1 MLKNTSKSGSPASS
15 TANVGSNDISSRPS
29 LAILG
34 MIAASHGCDELN
46 KTGSPASGAGISS
59 TMAASS
65 RPSLAILGMIAASPG

>member
-1 MLKNTSKSGSPASS
+1 MVWPPLP
-15 TANVGSNDISSRPS
+15 V
-29 LAILG
+29 LG